1 MVVQGQDHGQDHE
14 QDDAPEGGRKRG
26 FAARLR
32 SAARHE
38 PSLKPHR
45 EHAHQGM
52 GREPTF
58 TAAQAE
64 EPDMPTSP
72 FDIRLNPEDRSASR
86 LPRQKPSRK
95 APRRQQ
101 PPLRRE
107 PAMGGNVE
115 PQTSSMR
122 DHPDWDGTTPHGQ
135 RAPQFFKAGTRENQ
149 PRSLTPDDLD
159 LDLSQDEI
167 RAAGS
172 SARPR
177 KTLTAER
184 PAPPAERPARRPR
197 KTGGGSGNGSGRGR
211 GGDGGRGTGKTAKGA
226 GKRPRKRRSLFWGL
240 VKWGFIFAF
249 WAAIGVAGLVAY
261 EASKLPPM
269 QTLMIPKR
277 PPTVTIQGEDG
288 KILAVRGDMG
298 GVAVPI
304 SELPPYLPKAFV
316 AIEDQRFYSHFG
328 LDPEGLAR
336 AIFTNLTSRR
346 VRQGGSTLTQQ
357 LAKNL
362 FLTQERTFSRK
373 VQEVILALWLEANY
387 SKQQILDL
395 YLNRVYFGAGAYG
408 VEAASQRYFGKSAR
422 QVTLSEAA
430 MLAGLVNSPS
440 RLAPT
445 RNLKGAQAR
454 AALVLKVMEQQGR
467 ISEETLKTALAH
479 PATLAKA
486 KTPDSIGYVADWVMD
501 QLDSYVG
508 PISGDVTVRTT
519 IDPTLQR
526 TAQSALSGVLDKSG
540 AKYRVGQGALV
551 SMDPH
556 GAVRALVGGR
566 SYEDSQYNRA
576 VTARRQPGSAFK
588 PFIYL
593 SALEAGLVP
602 ESVMEDAP
610 LQLKGWKPENA
621 SHRYL
626 GAVTLQNALAL
637 SLNTVAVR
645 LTLDLGPETVVKTA
659 HRLGITS
666 PLAPNPSIALGTSE
680 VSVLELASAYVPFSN
695 GGIGVI
701 PHIID
706 TVTGPDGKILYHR
719 QGTGPGRVM
728 DVHYAAMMNH
738 MLAETL
744 VTGTGKR
751 ASLPGWEAAG
761 KTGTSQSYRDAW
773 FVGYTAHLVTAVW
786 LGNDDSSPTK
796 RASGSNLPAEIWS
809 RYMQT
814 AHKNVPVAE
823 LPGGSRTAG
832 FGGIGYGEPGGSLL
846 PPGTMPE
853 DQPSSLFGELVEGAQ
868 PPAPRQ
874 QQPQPARG
882 GQQANTIEG
891 WLNNFF
897 GGGG

>member
-1 MVVQGQDHGQDHE
+1 MVAQGQDYEQGQGVDRGY
-14 QDDAPEGGRKRG
+14 APEQRKRSFTG
-26 FAARLR
+26 RLR
-32 SAARHE
+32 SATRRE
-38 PSLKPHR
+38 PDLSPHQNISR
-45 EHAHQGM
+45 EKTM

-58 TAAQAE
+58 APIEAE
-64 EPDMPTSP
+64 DTDHAVSP
-72 FDIRLNPEDRSASR
+72 FDLRLNPEDRPASR
-86 LPRQKPSRK
+86 PARQLPPRK
-95 APRRQQ
+95 VSGRPQ
-101 PPLRRE
+101 PGMRRE
-107 PAMGGNVE
+107 PAMTQENAPLVDLPFAHGATLDDSVSTDERG
-115 PQTSSMR
+115 PQT
-122 DHPDWDGTTPHGQ
+122 
-135 RAPQFFKAGTRENQ
+135 RAPCTRQ
-149 PRSLTPDDLD
+149 AQTRTIAPDDMD
-159 LDLSQDEI
+159 FERPQDEPTL
-167 RAAGS
+167 AGNS
-172 SARPR
+172 TRPR
-177 KTLTAER
+177 KILAAER
-184 PAPPAERPARRPR
+184 PAPPAEHPARRTR
-197 KTGGGSGNGSGRGR
+197 KTTGGSGSGGGR
-211 GGDGGRGTGKTAKGA
+211 GGNGGNGQKGSGKK
-226 GKRPRKRRSLFWGL
+226 PRKRRSLFWGL
-240 VKWGFIFAF
+240 VKWGFILAF
-249 WAAIGVAGLVAY
+249 WAGLGVAGLVAY

-304 SELPPYLPKAFV
+304 SELPAYLPKAFV

-422 QVTLSEAA
+422 QVTLPEAA

-454 AALVLKVMEQQGR
+454 ADLVLKVMRQQGL
-467 ISEETLKTALAH
+467 ISEEALKSGLAH

-519 IDPTLQR
+519 IDPALQR

-659 HRLGITS
+659 HRLGISS

-701 PHIID
+701 PHVID
-706 TVTGPDGKILYHR
+706 TVTGPDGKILYRR

-738 MLAETL
+738 MLTQTL

-809 RYMQT
+809 RYMQV

-823 LPGGSRTAG
+823 LPGSSRTAG

-874 QQPQPARG
+874 QQQQPARG
-882 GQQANTIEG
+882 GQQTNSIEG